1 MRSTKE
7 IRQIF
12 IDMLKEDGHRIIPSA
27 SLIPSKELGLL
38 FTNAGMNQF
47 ASYFSGDQ
55 TPFDTRLG
63 SVQKCMRV
71 SGKHNDFETVGFSP
85 HHHTFFEM
93 LGYFSFGDYFKEHAI
108 ELGWRY
114 FHTLLGIP
122 KERLFITVYKD
133 DEESLKIW
141 RDKVGIDEKKIYKM
155 DKSNFWEMGET
166 GPCGPSTEIIYDLI
180 GNTNPT
186 VKELNDSYNYLELGN
201 IVFTQYYK
209 NSDGKLDPL
218 PKKNVDTGLGLERIA
233 RVVQGTQTNFETDLF
248 FPIIKEL
255 ELKSGF
261 KYDENPELKPS
272 FRIVADHIRAL
283 TFLIGDNITPSNVGR
298 GYVVRKLLRRAA
310 INLKKLSIE
319 EFFLYKLVGTVN
331 SLLGD
336 AYPIINEKKELI
348 ERVIYEEERRF
359 KELLKIGYGKY
370 NKIVDEIKKNN
381 GDIID
386 GNALFELYDTLGFP
400 IDLIKAFALDDKL
413 KLDLDGFNIRMA
425 EQKKRARNDWID
437 KK

>member
-1 MRSTKE
+1 MFVLCKKDLNHGFEARVRLRKKFFEFHLS
-7 IRQIF
+7 
-12 IDMLKEDGHRIIPSA
+12 
-27 SLIPSKELGLL
+27 
-38 FTNAGMNQF
+38 
-47 ASYFSGDQ
+47 SGN
-55 TPFDTRLG
+55 R
-63 SVQKCMRV
+63 
-71 SGKHNDFETVGFSP
+71 
-85 HHHTFFEM
+85 TFF
-93 LGYFSFGDYFKEHAI
+93 LLKLYFD
-108 ELGWRY
+108 
-114 FHTLLGIP
+114 
-122 KERLFITVYKD
+122 
-133 DEESLKIW
+133 
-141 RDKVGIDEKKIYKM
+141 
-155 DKSNFWEMGET
+155 
-166 GPCGPSTEIIYDLI
+166 
-180 GNTNPT
+180 
-186 VKELNDSYNYLELGN
+186 ELN
-201 IVFTQYYK
+201 V
-209 NSDGKLDPL
+209 
-218 PKKNVDTGLGLERIA
+218 
-233 RVVQGTQTNFETDLF
+233 LF
-248 FPIIKEL
+248 LFQ
-255 ELKSGF
+255 KS
-261 KYDENPELKPS
+261 PELKPS
-272 FRIVADHIRAL
+272 FRIVTDHIRAL